1 MIEKAE
7 QELGARN
14 RNDSLQVLFEQAKR
28 IEAPS
33 FIPGDNV
40 NLRPGNERTMNLFK
54 KGHLGGPLQKSVSSP
69 ILNDISQVP
78 KKIETKAKGPKGKNP
93 WRFRAEVPIK
103 DVSAY
108 SKSNSILIKED
119 GPRWKEYKRTDIDAN
134 AGSPISWQ
142 ATDQHQK
149 QMHGSNNGYSR
160 MYNKML
166 RGKHH
171 SSSNILQKSGSTV
184 LANNS
189 YVMHADKAI

>member
-7 QELGARN
+7 KELGARN

-40 NLRPGNERTMNLFK
+40 NLHPGNERTMNLFK
-54 KGHLGGPLQKSVSSP
+54 KGHLGGPLQKSISSP
-69 ILNDISQVP
+69 ILNDTSDVP
-78 KKIETKAKGPKGKNP
+78 KKMEAKMRGPKGRNP
-93 WRFRAEVPIK
+93 WRFRAAVPIK

-108 SKSNSILIKED
+108 AGSKNILIKED
-119 GPRWKEYKRTDIDAN
+119 GPRWKEFKRTDINAS

-142 ATDQHQK
+142 ATEKHQK
-149 QMHGSNNGYSR
+149 QMHGSTNGYSKK
-160 MYNKML
+160 YSNML

-171 SSSNILQKSGSTV
+171 SSSSILQKSGSTV

-189 YVMHADKAI
+189 YVMHADKAV

>member
-1 MIEKAE
+1 MT
-7 QELGARN
+7 
-14 RNDSLQVLFEQAKR
+14 DSALANVAIFLIIPWK
-28 IEAPS
+28 EA
-33 FIPGDNV
+33 IDA
-40 NLRPGNERTMNLFK
+40 
-54 KGHLGGPLQKSVSSP
+54 
-69 ILNDISQVP
+69 
-78 KKIETKAKGPKGKNP
+78 TKAKGPKGKNP

-108 SKSNSILIKED
+108 SKSNSILIKEE

-149 QMHGSNNGYSR
+149 QMHGSKNGYSR

-171 SSSNILQKSGSTV
+171 SSSNILQKSG
-184 LANNS
+184 
-189 YVMHADKAI
+189 DK

>member
-14 RNDSLQVLFEQAKR
+14 RDDSLQVLFEQAKR

-40 NLRPGNERTMNLFK
+40 NLRPANERTMNLFK

-69 ILNDISQVP
+69 ILNDISQVRE
-78 KKIETKAKGPKGKNP
+78 KIQTKAKGPKGKNP
-93 WRFRAEVPIK
+93 WRFRAAVPIK
-103 DVSAY
+103 DVSEYA
-108 SKSNSILIKED
+108 KSNSILIKED
-119 GPRWKEYKRTDIDAN
+119 GPRWKEFKRTDINAS

-142 ATDQHQK
+142 ATEQHQK
-149 QMHGSNNGYSR
+149 QMHGSTNGYSKK
-160 MYNKML
+160 YNNML
-166 RGKHH
+166 RAKRR

-184 LANNS
+184 LAKNS